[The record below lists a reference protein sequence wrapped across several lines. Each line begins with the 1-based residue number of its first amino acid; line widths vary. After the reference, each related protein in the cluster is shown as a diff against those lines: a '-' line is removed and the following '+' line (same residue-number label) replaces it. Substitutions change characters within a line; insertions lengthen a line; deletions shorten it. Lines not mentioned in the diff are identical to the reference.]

1 LVRVVVA
8 GMRPVVTGYFFAGK
22 DAPALFII
30 LKSRSAAKR
39 TISPENWSGNHGIF
53 DKIA

>member
-1 LVRVVVA
+1 MVRVVVE

-22 DAPALFII
+22 DAPAFFEI

-39 TISPENWSGNHGIF
+39 TIFPENWSGNHGIF
-53 DKIA
+53 DKIS